1 LPTGLLIGVGVP
13 RGRGQVRA
21 ASARMRVSASSKSC
35 CQGQRAGIR
44 RVHCRAV
51 RVSRPGIRNS
61 RLRRVA
67 AVRVLSW
74 GRPIWL
80 VHRPRLCARA
90 AITVQALLA
99 ANWPGG
105 LSEASDNPPYLR
117 PVLI

>member
-1 LPTGLLIGVGVP
+1 
-13 RGRGQVRA
+13 
-21 ASARMRVSASSKSC
+21 MRVSASWKSC

-44 RVHCRAV
+44 SVHCRAV

-67 AVRVLSW
+67 AVRAVSW

-80 VHRPRLCARA
+80 VHLPRLCARA

-99 ANWPGG
+99 ANWPEG
-105 LSEASDNPPYLR
+105 LSEASDNPSYLR